1 MKAQFKFVVLF
12 LMFHSVLYS
21 ASICSDREF
30 VNSFK
35 SGVLRTG
42 ANAYCQG
49 NTFYVVTQVYSQSDF
64 EQLHYLDRAYA
75 DALVSVCSHFDDTLR
90 LVNSS
95 RNSNLRGKAVYV
107 YEYNGQRI
115 QYSCP

>member
-1 MKAQFKFVVLF
+1 MKAWFKFVVLF
-12 LMFHSVLYS
+12 IMLHSALYS

-30 VNSFK
+30 VNSLK
-35 SGVLRTG
+35 SGVLRSG

-49 NTFYVVTQVYSQSDF
+49 NTFYIVIQVYSQSEF
-64 EQLHYLDRAYA
+64 EQMRYLDDASA
-75 DALVSVCSHFDDTLR
+75 DLLASVCSLFDDTLR
-90 LVNSS
+90 LVNSLK
-95 RNSNLRGKAVYV
+95 NSNLRGNIAYV